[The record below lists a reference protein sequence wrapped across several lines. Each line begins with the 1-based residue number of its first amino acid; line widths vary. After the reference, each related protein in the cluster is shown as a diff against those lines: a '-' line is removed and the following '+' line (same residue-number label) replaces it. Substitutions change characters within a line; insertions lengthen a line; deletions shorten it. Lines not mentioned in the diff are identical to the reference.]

1 MALPFQETDMLSI
14 KLICVGRMKEKY
26 YLDAFQ
32 EYAKRL
38 LAYCSFECV
47 ELPEVRL
54 PENPNEKQITAA
66 LEKEAES
73 LKKALPKGAF
83 VVAFCVEG
91 QKFSSPQ
98 FAEMMKK
105 CENTGR
111 SRLCFLIGGSYGLA
125 QQIKMLADIRL
136 SISDMTFPHHLA
148 RVIAIE
154 QIYRCFKI
162 NEGSA
167 YHK

>member
-1 MALPFQETDMLSI
+1 MQNVCRRIAVLNVSNCRKFGSRKTLTGS
-14 KLICVGRMKEKY
+14 KL
-26 YLDAFQ
+26 
-32 EYAKRL
+32 
-38 LAYCSFECV
+38 
-47 ELPEVRL
+47 
-54 PENPNEKQITAA
+54 
-66 LEKEAES
+66 LEKEAET
-73 LKKALPKGAF
+73 LKKALPRGAF
-83 VVAFCVEG
+83 TVAICVEG
-91 QKFSSPQ
+91 QRLSSPQ
-98 FAEMMKK
+98 FAGLMKN

-111 SRLCFLIGGSYGLA
+111 SKLCFLIGGSYGLA
-125 QQIKMLADIRL
+125 QQMKTLADVRL